1 MKTRDA
7 RAMAIEAAAR
17 GMLRP
22 EELWEIACRWMESQR
37 PGNDSQNGRD
47 LLRAES
53 MDRETVVAAY
63 AGSAPPPGSSIVP
76 PGELAGPRYAAQEM
90 LGWGGVGH
98 VSAVLDRVIRR
109 TVALKSLK
117 RAYATDRAVAA
128 RFVEEA
134 RITAQLEHPNIVPVY
149 DLGAT
154 EDGEPFYTMRVVK
167 RRSLRDVLST
177 PLRKA
182 WPLVRLLGVIVQV
195 SRALAYAH
203 SRGVL
208 HRDVKPDNVLLGDFG
223 EVYLADWGLAKLTH
237 GTSLELHGA
246 GSSPPPGP
254 ASDSGG
260 TPGYMAPEVVLHEG
274 SDHRSDLF
282 ALGVILY
289 EVLVGQEPFRGH
301 TMAATLK
308 ATARCEPE
316 PPRIAA
322 PGCPLLLDD
331 LCMSLL
337 ARDRDRRPQ
346 SAEEV
351 AARIED
357 YLEGS
362 KEKQRRLEEALRLCG
377 RAEEPARRHVHLEA
391 ERQRLEARAR
401 DMLAGIK
408 GWEPVEA
415 KRPGWE
421 LEDLAEKA
429 EREGSLALARAV
441 ELYTAAIGYEPQLVD
456 AHRGLAELY
465 WARARAMEQR
475 RQAASQ
481 VYYEALVAE
490 HDVDGEYTLSIGAA
504 AHLTLGS
511 SPPGAHVIARRYF
524 ERDRVLVPGDEQ
536 YLGMTPV
543 EDARLEPG
551 SWLLTLKAAGYRDV
565 RYPLLLG
572 RGARHVGEVRLYT
585 DGEIGE
591 GFVYVPAGPGILGG
605 DVEAYEP
612 LPRCE
617 TWTDDFAI
625 ARFPVTMR
633 EYCEFLD
640 AVQDADPA
648 MALQR
653 APHDVR
659 GSEGLVVVRGQDA
672 RWAPGGQIIEGEA
685 LRLYPPDQGHLWNV
699 PVPLV
704 DWFDAM
710 AYCRWRST
718 RGPAHV
724 RLPTEA
730 EWERGARGVDGRFYP
745 WGDRFDPTF
754 CKMRD
759 SRPFAHQP
767 EPVGTFPV
775 DASPFGMRDAAG
787 GMREWVGDVFGE
799 ATAEQLEGEPEPD
812 AGAPRG
818 DSPVR
823 IVRGGSWS
831 SDQKWARC
839 ASRSRIPS
847 LMRGTGLGFRVAK
860 SLRQSQ

>member
-1 MKTRDA
+1 MTTDA
-7 RAMAIEAAAR
+7 RITIVA
-17 GMLRP
+17 P
-22 EELWEIACRWMESQR
+22 
-37 PGNDSQNGRD
+37 
-47 LLRAES
+47 
-53 MDRETVVAAY
+53 RED
-63 AGSAPPPGSSIVP
+63 PPPTSGPSSLVP
-76 PGELAGPRYAAQEM
+76 PGQLAGPRYTAMET

-98 VSAVLDRVIRR
+98 VTAVLDRVIRR

-117 RAYATDRAVAA
+117 RAYATDKAVAG

-149 DLGAT
+149 DLGAD
-154 EDGEPFYTMRVVK
+154 EAGEPYYTMRVVK

-182 WPLVRLLGVIVQV
+182 WPLVRMLGVLVQV

-203 SRGVL
+203 SRGVV

-223 EVYLADWGLAKLTH
+223 EVYLADWGLAKLTT
-237 GTSLELHGA
+237 GTSLEIHGA
-246 GSSPPPGP
+246 GSVPPPPPG
-254 ASDSGG
+254 SDTGG
-260 TPGYMAPEVVLHEG
+260 TPGYMAPEVVMREG
-274 SDHRSDLF
+274 CDARSDLF

-289 EVLVGQEPFRGH
+289 EILVGQEPFRG
-301 TMAATLK
+301 TTIVATLK
-308 ATARCEPE
+308 ATARCEPD
-316 PPRIAA
+316 PPRVAA

-337 ARDRDRRPQ
+337 ARDPQRRPV

-351 AARIED
+351 AQRIED
-357 YLEGS
+357 YLEGT
-362 KEKQRRLEEALRLCG
+362 KEKRRRQEEALRLCA
-377 RAEEPARRHVHLEA
+377 RAEEPARRHMHLEA
-391 ERQRLEARAR
+391 ERRRLEARAR
-401 DMLAGIK
+401 ELLAGIK
-408 GWEPVEA
+408 AWEAVEA

-429 EREGSLALARAV
+429 EREASLALARAI
-441 ELYTAAIGYEPQLVD
+441 ELYTAALGYEPQLAE
-456 AHRGLAELY
+456 AHRGLAQLY
-465 WARARAMEQR
+465 WGRARAMEEQR
-475 RQAASQ
+475 QPASQ

-490 HDVDGEYTLSIGAA
+490 HDVDGAYSASLGASA
-504 AHLTLGS
+504 YVSLRS
-511 SPPGAHVIARRYF
+511 NPPGAHVIARRWF
-524 ERDRVLVPGDEQ
+524 ERDRVLVPGDEV

-543 EDARLEPG
+543 SEARLEPG

-572 RGARHVGEVRLYT
+572 RGMRHDGVVNLYT
-585 DGEIGE
+585 DEEIGE
-591 GFVYVPAGPGILGG
+591 GFVYVPAGAAIVGG
-605 DVEAYEP
+605 DLEAYEP

-617 TWTDDFAI
+617 TWTQDYAI

-640 AVQDADPA
+640 AVHAQDPA
-648 MALQR
+648 AALER

-659 GSEGLVVVRGQDA
+659 GSEGLVVARGEDGH
-672 RWAPGGQIIEGEA
+672 WAPGAQIIEGEA
-685 LRLYPPDQGHLWNV
+685 LRLFPPEQGHLWRV

-704 DWFDAM
+704 DWFDAV
-710 AYCRWRST
+710 AYCRWRSAGART
-718 RGPAHV
+718 AL

-730 EWERGARGVDGRFYP
+730 EWEKGARGVDGRFYP

-754 CKMRD
+754 CKVRD
-759 SRPFAHQP
+759 SRPFVHQP
-767 EPVGTFPV
+767 EPVGSFAV
-775 DASPFGMRDAAG
+775 DESPFGMRDAAG

-799 ATAEQLEGEPEPD
+799 SSAAQLEAEPEPD
-812 AGAPRG
+812 AGTARG

-823 IVRGGSWS
+823 VVRGGSWN
-831 SDQKWARC
+831 SDHKWARC

-860 SLRQSQ
+860 TLTRE

>member
-1 MKTRDA
+1 MKAHDA
-7 RAMAIEAAAR
+7 RAMAIEAASR

-22 EELWEIACRWMESQR
+22 EELWDLACRWMESQG
-37 PGNDSQNGRD
+37 PGNDSQQQT
-47 LLRAES
+47 L
-53 MDRETVVAAY
+53 VAGDARL
-63 AGSAPPPGSSIVP
+63 ATAPPCTSLVP
-76 PGELAGPRYAAQEM
+76 PGELTGPRYAAQET

-98 VSAVLDRVIRR
+98 VTAVLDRVIRR

-117 RAYATDRAVAA
+117 RAYARDPSIAA
-128 RFVEEA
+128 RFVQEA

-149 DLGAT
+149 DLGAAD
-154 EDGEPFYTMRVVK
+154 DGEPFYTMRVVK

-182 WPLVRLLGVIVQV
+182 WPLVRMLGVIVQV

-223 EVYLADWGLAKLTH
+223 EVYVADWGLARLAA
-237 GTSLELHGA
+237 GTSIEVHDPA
-246 GSSPPPGP
+246 SPPPAP
-254 ASDSGG
+254 VTDSAG
-260 TPGYMAPEVVLHEG
+260 TPGYMAPEIVLHEG
-274 SDHRSDLF
+274 GDHRADLF

-289 EVLVGQEPFRGH
+289 EVLVGQEPFRGP
-301 TMAATLK
+301 TIAATLK
-308 ATARCEPE
+308 STARCEPE

-337 ARDRDRRPQ
+337 ARDPARRPQ

-351 AARIED
+351 AQRIED
-357 YLEGS
+357 FLEGT
-362 KEKQRRLEEALRLCG
+362 KEKQRRLEEARRLCE
-377 RAEEPARRHVHLEA
+377 RAQEPARRHVHLEA
-391 ERQRLEARAR
+391 ERRRLEARAR
-401 DMLAGIK
+401 EMLAGIK
-408 GWEPVEA
+408 GWEPVDA
-415 KRPGWE
+415 KRQGWE
-421 LEDLAEKA
+421 LEDLSEKA

-441 ELYTAAIGYEPQLVD
+441 ELYTAALGYDPQLAE
-456 AHRGLAELY
+456 AHHGLSSLY
-465 WARARAMEQR
+465 WGRARAMEEQR
-475 RQAASQ
+475 RPASQ

-490 HDVDGEYTLSIGAA
+490 HDVDGEYALSIGAS
-504 AHLTLGS
+504 AHLTLRS
-511 SPPGAHVIARRYF
+511 NPPGAHVIARRCF
-524 ERDRVLVPGDEQ
+524 ERDRVLVPGDEL

-543 EDARLEPG
+543 EQARLEPG
-551 SWLLTLKAAGYRDV
+551 SWLVTLKAAGFRDV
-565 RYPLLLG
+565 RYPVLLG
-572 RGARHVGEVRLYT
+572 RGAHHRGDVNLYT
-585 DGEIGE
+585 DEAIGE
-591 GFVYVPAGPGILGG
+591 GFVYVPAGAAGLGG
-605 DVEAYEP
+605 DLEAYEP
-612 LPRCE
+612 LARGE
-617 TWTDDFAI
+617 AWTDDYAI
-625 ARFPVTMR
+625 ARYPVTMR
-633 EYCEFLD
+633 EYCAFLD
-640 AVQDADPA
+640 ALQATDPGA
-648 MALQR
+648 VLDR

-659 GSEGLVVVRGQDA
+659 GSEGLVVARGDDG
-672 RWAPGGQIIEGEA
+672 RWAPSPQIIEGEA
-685 LRLYPPDQGHLWNV
+685 RGLFPPEQGNLWNV

-704 DWFDAM
+704 DWFDAA

-718 RGPAHV
+718 PGRAPV

-730 EWERGARGVDGRFYP
+730 EWEKAARGVDGRFYP

-775 DASPFGMRDAAG
+775 DESPFGLRDAAG

-799 ATAEQLEGEPEPD
+799 STARDLEAEPEPD
-812 AGAPRG
+812 ASTPRG

-831 SDQKWARC
+831 SDHKWARC

-860 SLRQSQ
+860 SLRPR